1 MKYQIINVD
10 SFFNVKYSDVDAKA
24 TGVKNVHSFQIT
36 LAMVQIRVVVDME
49 GKPSMSCSSALLY
62 SQNQSHN
69 EHM

>member
-1 MKYQIINVD
+1 MKYQVINVD
-10 SFFNVKYSDVDAKA
+10 PFFNIKYLDVDAKA

-62 SQNQSHN
+62 KKSIP
-69 EHM
+69 